1 MNHRLWRFRG
11 LSHGWR
17 SALAFVGVALLFF
30 VVSALYFAPQFAG
43 EELPQH
49 DVVQYEGMAHDIRQ
63 CRAQTGEDPQW
74 TGGMFGGMPAYLINV
89 AYPAQLVKNTL
100 GQVVRLIDT
109 PAAFLFFAML
119 AMWLM
124 LRMMGFGTRVAVAP
138 SLAYGLST
146 YFLLIIGAGHI
157 TKMWALVYAPP
168 MMGGAWLALRKKP
181 WTGALLTALFASL
194 EIGANHPQITYYFL
208 VAMALMWLSEGYF
221 AVVEKRLKE
230 FAKRTALLAVAGL
243 VAVGSN
249 FSPLWYTL
257 QHTKDTIRGGSE
269 LVAEKGDSSAEGLD
283 LAYATAWSY
292 GPAESWNLLIPDFMG
307 GDSMRSFA
315 RDGEVAEALRPYG
328 LSDLARQLPLYWG
341 DQPFTAGP
349 TYLGA
354 VVIFLA
360 VMGLLLVRGRDR
372 WWVVA
377 ASLLA
382 LFLAW
387 GSHFMGFTELM
398 FRILPGYNKFR
409 TVSMFLVVVQ
419 WTAPLMLAFAL
430 AKLSAL
436 RADEPQEQSRAL
448 RALAWATGVVGGL
461 CLLFAVAGSHLFD
474 FGYAAS
480 EEQLTEQF
488 GEWFRQAG
496 MEEEL
501 RQGLDIEL
509 GHTAARAMAAE
520 RASIMARDA
529 WRSLVL
535 VLLTASAVWLYL
547 RRGLHRALLMG
558 AVSLLVVVDLV
569 PVDLRYLSHENFVT
583 AHRNRVTP
591 TEADRQILQD
601 TEPGYRVL
609 NLTVSPFNDATTSY
623 FHRSVGGYHGAKL
636 ARYQDLIDHY
646 LNRFDEG
653 VLDMLNTRYV
663 ILSPDSVLRRPT
675 AASAAWFAEYTL
687 VADSAEEE
695 LQRLGEVD
703 PVQVAVIRRSDLD
716 KADRI
721 PWQPADSLRPFVGD
735 IRLTAYQPNHL
746 TYAYEASE
754 PAVAL
759 FSEIYYDKGWK
770 AYVDGVETPYFRAN
784 YVLRGMQLP
793 AGAHTVEWR
802 FRAPAWR
809 AVEGVTLL
817 CSLLILG
824 GALAGVVLWWRRKYK
839 TEKHDEHEG

>member
-1 MNHRLWRFRG
+1 MKILQTYLRKMLPF
-11 LSHGWR
+11 
-17 SALAFVGVALLFF
+17 GVAALLFF
-30 VVSALYFAPQFAG
+30 VVSALYFAPQFSG

-49 DVVQYEGMAHDIRQ
+49 DVVQYEGMAHDIRA
-63 CRAQTGEDPQW
+63 CRAETGEDPQW

-89 AYPAQLVKNTL
+89 AYPAQLVKNTV
-100 GQVVRLIDT
+100 GQIVRILDT

-124 LRMMGFGTRVAVAP
+124 LWMVGVNPWVAIVP

-168 MMGGAWLALRKKP
+168 MMGGAWLTLRKNP
-181 WTGALLTALFASL
+181 WVGAAITALFASL

-208 VAMALMWLSEGYF
+208 VAMALFWLSEGCF
-221 AVVEKRLKE
+221 ALREQHFPNFL
-230 FAKRTALLAVAGL
+230 KRTAILAVAGL

-257 QHTKDTIRGGSE
+257 QHTKETIRGGSE
-269 LVAEKGDSSAEGLD
+269 LTAETPDAASEGLD

-292 GPAESWNLLIPDFMG
+292 GPTESWNLLIPDFMG
-307 GDSMRSFA
+307 GDSMRSFD
-315 RDGEVAEALRPYG
+315 RNGEVAEALRPYG
-328 LSDLARQLPLYWG
+328 LSELAQQLPAYWG
-341 DQPFTAGP
+341 EQPFTAGP

-354 VVIFLA
+354 VVILLA
-360 VMGLLLVRGRDR
+360 LLGCISAHGRDR

-377 ASLLA
+377 ASLIA
-382 LFLAW
+382 LLLAW
-387 GSHFMGFTELM
+387 GSHFMSFTELM

-419 WTAPLMLAFAL
+419 WSVPLMAAVAL
-430 AKLSAL
+430 MRLWQRNSL
-436 RADEPQEQSRAL
+436 PETEHQPM
-448 RALAWATGVVGGL
+448 RALAWATGLVGGI
-461 CLLFAVAGSHLFD
+461 CLLFAVGGTFLFD

-480 EEQLTEQF
+480 EEQLTTQF

-496 MEEEL
+496 MQEEL
-501 RQGLDIEL
+501 RRGVDIEL
-509 GHTAARAMAAE
+509 GRVTAEAMAAE
-520 RASIMARDA
+520 RASIMEHDA
-529 WRSLVL
+529 WRSFVL
-535 VLLTASAVWLYL
+535 VLLTAASLFVYL
-547 RRGLHRALLMG
+547 RGRLNRGLLLALLG
-558 AVSLLVVVDLV
+558 VLVLADLV
-569 PVDLRYLSHENFVT
+569 PVNLRYLSHDNFVT

-591 TEADRQILQD
+591 TEADRLIMQD
-601 TEPGYRVL
+601 KEPGYRVL

-636 ARYQDLIDHY
+636 ARYQDLIDRY
-646 LNRFDEG
+646 LNNLDER

-663 ILSPDSVLRRPT
+663 ILSPDSVLHRPT
-675 AASAAWFAEYTL
+675 AAGAAWFVDYTL

-695 LQRLGEVD
+695 LTRLGEID
-703 PVQVAVIRRSDLD
+703 PTHIAVIRREQMDL
-716 KADRI
+716 ANRL
-721 PWQPADSLRPFVGD
+721 PWQPADSLTHFVGD

-746 TYAYEASE
+746 KYEYEASE

-759 FSEIYYDKGWK
+759 FSEIYYDKGWR
-770 AYVDGVETPYFRAN
+770 AYVDGKESPYFRAN
-784 YVLRGMQLP
+784 YVLRAMQLP
-793 AGAHTVEWR
+793 AGRHTVEWR

-809 AVEGVTLL
+809 TVEGVTLV

-824 GALAGVVLWWRRKYK
+824 GCLTVGGIALHRRYK
-839 TEKHDEHEG
+839 NKKKRDDERR